1 MISKNQTGI
10 VCVAFAAPASVE
22 AVVTSASTT
31 WRWWTIV
38 GLGTKSAQCT
48 KLISTHKTTM
58 QPFMALSERLLMA
71 VQNLTVQIHLKM
83 MVNEIVACAYAQKP
97 SVL

>member
-1 MISKNQTGI
+1 
-10 VCVAFAAPASVE
+10 
-22 AVVTSASTT
+22 
-31 WRWWTIV
+31 
-38 GLGTKSAQCT
+38 
-48 KLISTHKTTM
+48 M

-71 VQNLTVQIHLKM
+71 VKNLTVQIHLKM